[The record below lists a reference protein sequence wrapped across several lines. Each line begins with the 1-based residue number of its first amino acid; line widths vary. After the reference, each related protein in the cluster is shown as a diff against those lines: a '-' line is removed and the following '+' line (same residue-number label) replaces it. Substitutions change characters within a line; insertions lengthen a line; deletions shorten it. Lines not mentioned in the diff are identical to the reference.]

1 MTERERW
8 IVYPLLFLAL
18 GAALRDKLVD
28 RTTTKSIVCQELMI
42 VDEDS
47 PGSQS
52 QRVLARIGRDKSKRE
67 TRPAATMFINGEMQ
81 IINGELQII
90 DDDLSDGSHVRVLA
104 TVGRTDPPPGVPPE
118 GIVEVHGS
126 IAAGAVSAT
135 RYALPGLVL
144 LPVPTTAGGVM
155 LGVGSFTP
163 QPAQKVPNPK
173 APKPQPPGQPPAPA
187 PKSNSTSTPPP
198 APASEESTPAK

>member
-28 RTTTKSIVCQELMI
+28 RTTARSIVCQELMI

-47 PGSQS
+47 PSPQS

-67 TRPAATMFINGEMQ
+67 ARSAATMFINGD
-81 IINGELQII
+81 LQII
-90 DDDLSDGSHVRVLA
+90 DDDLSDSSQSRILA
-104 TVGRTDPPPGVPPE
+104 TIGRTNPPAGVLSE
-118 GIVEVHGS
+118 GIVDVHGS

-144 LPVPTTAGGVM
+144 LPVPTTAGGVI
-155 LGVGSFTP
+155 
-163 QPAQKVPNPK
+163 
-173 APKPQPPGQPPAPA
+173 
-187 PKSNSTSTPPP
+187 
-198 APASEESTPAK
+198 